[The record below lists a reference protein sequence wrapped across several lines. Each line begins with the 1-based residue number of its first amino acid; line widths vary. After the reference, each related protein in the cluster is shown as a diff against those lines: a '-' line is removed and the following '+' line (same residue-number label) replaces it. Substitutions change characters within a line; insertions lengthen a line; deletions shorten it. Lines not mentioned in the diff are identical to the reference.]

1 KDKAKIIKDVSQLVL
16 ARRTRM
22 CNFIEYK
29 DTKIVYRRYASLF
42 FIAATDPTDNELLT
56 LEIVHRYVEQ
66 MDKYYGNVCELD
78 IIFNFQKAYFILD
91 ELLLAG
97 ELQESSK
104 KNVLRVIGAQD
115 GLEEMEYLPLPDF
128 DVATNALNF
137 STPDCHIIGGCDL
150 YTTKAAGKD
159 KKLYKDIENSL
170 ESQYESLVRLSA
182 SLSPPC
188 RALES
193 DDGRTN
199 EQGGRRKKRSLTM
212 DPPEIDL
219 SRASPF
225 GPLSQITAR
234 RTFAYLIATLNAS
247 HPDYDFSH
255 TLRPTDFRREPSL
268 RRIMHNVD
276 STLQNLRP
284 RPTTLYLA
292 PPTLSNSMPV
302 ANSFGN
308 EVWSPRMWSLIDKE
322 MGLRQCDKYAYVP
335 DEDPFDGDEGS
346 IWSMHYFFFNK
357 QRKRVCYLYL
367 RGLSVISHSP
377 VHAPTLLSRPLV
389 ERKASEVTVGEGA
402 GKRAS
407 YWFDGN
413 RAILH
418 DDIDTTGYGDDDDD
432 EMIIEEPDDDEV
444 EVPDVDLDEIRSDLA
459 DGYYGYDAEDDGFD
473 ALNESKQSPVYTAG
487 QELERGIHGI
497 FGKRC
502 GIHHGWHQ
510 DASSIVVG
518 TLEAYVEAYGDLENM
533 PSLLEDGFWLCT
545 KGPKVQIL
553 GQNERGALYGAFE
566 YLSMLAQGNMT
577 QVAYASSPS
586 APVRW
591 TNEWDNMD
599 GSIERGFAGN
609 SIFFADGGIVGN
621 LTRAAEY
628 ARLLSSIRI
637 NAVVVNNVNANATL
651 LSPENLDGLARI
663 ADVFRPYGVQVGISL
678 YFSSPSSAVPGQANL
693 TTFDPLDDAVISWW
707 GNVTEDIYERI
718 PDFAGYLV
726 KANSEGQPGPLTYNR
741 TLAQGANLFAE
752 RLKSHG
758 GIVMFRAFVYD
769 NTINETNWYN
779 DRANAAVDFFK
790 PLDGQFDE
798 NVIVQIKYGP
808 IDFQVR
814 EPASPLFVNIPN
826 TNTAIELQITQEYL
840 GQQCHLLY
848 WAPLWKLI
856 LDTDLRADHQTSYVK
871 DIMSMESWPAYEN
884 YSGNLGIQTLND
896 ILYTH
901 YGPNPQTLDGNGWGQ
916 WTRADGFSI
925 GMDRTVSNGTGFA
938 GQYPEEVAQ
947 MYEDIATT
955 PDNYLLWFHHV
966 NYTHILKS
974 GATVIQDFYDQHY
987 AGAQTAQTFV
997 PAWKSLEGK
1006 IDNERYTDQLF
1017 RQVYQAGHSIVW
1029 RDAIANYYHNL
1040 SGIPDKAGRVGHYPS
1055 RIEAENMILD
1065 GYEPYA
1071 VSPFEVASNYTA
1083 IVTTSNMTAGTAST
1097 ILDFDSGT
1105 YDIAVNYYDMY
1116 GGASHYSLMINND
1129 TLGEWTADAKPYI
1142 ANQAAPRI
1150 LGHTPSIY
1158 VDGHSAIRITFSN
1171 VTLNKGDMLKI
1182 IGTPDGNEPAPLDY
1196 VSVLQPGKID

>member
-1 KDKAKIIKDVSQLVL
+1 MAIRYMILLSRQGKVRLAKWFTTLSPKDKAKIIKDVSQLVL

-473 ALNESKQSPVYTAG
+473 
-487 QELERGIHGI
+487 
-497 FGKRC
+497 
-502 GIHHGWHQ
+502 
-510 DASSIVVG
+510 
-518 TLEAYVEAYGDLENM
+518 
-533 PSLLEDGFWLCT
+533 
-545 KGPKVQIL
+545 
-553 GQNERGALYGAFE
+553 
-566 YLSMLAQGNMT
+566 
-577 QVAYASSPS
+577 
-586 APVRW
+586 
-591 TNEWDNMD
+591 
-599 GSIERGFAGN
+599 
-609 SIFFADGGIVGN
+609 
-621 LTRAAEY
+621 
-628 ARLLSSIRI
+628 
-637 NAVVVNNVNANATL
+637 
-651 LSPENLDGLARI
+651 
-663 ADVFRPYGVQVGISL
+663 
-678 YFSSPSSAVPGQANL
+678 
-693 TTFDPLDDAVISWW
+693 
-707 GNVTEDIYERI
+707 
-718 PDFAGYLV
+718 DFAGYLV